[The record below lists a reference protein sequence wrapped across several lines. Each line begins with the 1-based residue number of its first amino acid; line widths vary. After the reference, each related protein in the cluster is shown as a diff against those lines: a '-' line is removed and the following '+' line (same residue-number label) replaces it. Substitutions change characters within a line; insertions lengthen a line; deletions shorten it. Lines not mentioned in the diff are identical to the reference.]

1 MEDNLHLANLAI
13 EGLRKNCGDLQ
24 KEKDISLRE
33 IAEATERKDVE
44 IESLN
49 IELSE

>member
-1 MEDNLHLANLAI
+1 MEI
-13 EGLRKNCGDLQ
+13 Y
-24 KEKDISLRE
+24 KEKDISSRE

-49 IELSE
+49 RELSV